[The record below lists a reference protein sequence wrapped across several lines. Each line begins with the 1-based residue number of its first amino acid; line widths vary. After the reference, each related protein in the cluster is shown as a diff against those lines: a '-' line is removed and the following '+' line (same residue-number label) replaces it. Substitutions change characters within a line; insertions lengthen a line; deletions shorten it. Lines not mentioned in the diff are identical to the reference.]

1 MQKSSFRIMILLL
14 ASAVTASP
22 VFSQG
27 KPDIGKS
34 EYEASCASCHGASGK
49 GDGTVSK
56 QLVTPPSDL
65 TTLVKRNGGVFPSQ
79 RVRETIDGRRSSEI
93 GPHGSREMPV
103 WGRIYRDEDTQP
115 YELHV
120 RVRMDALID
129 YLARIQVK

>member
-1 MQKSSFRIMILLL
+1 MQKNSYRMMGLLL
-14 ASAVTASP
+14 ASAFTAGP

-34 EYEASCASCHGASGK
+34 EYEASCASCHGVSGK
-49 GDGTVSK
+49 GDGALYK

-65 TTLVKRNGGVFPSQ
+65 TTLLKRNGGVFPSQ
-79 RVRETIDGRRSSEI
+79 RVREAIDGRRSSEI
-93 GPHGSREMPV
+93 GPHGLREMPV

-115 YELHV
+115 YELHA
-120 RVRMDALID
+120 RVRIDALID